1 VDWQRVE
8 GNFGFRKPVRPFSNK
23 RQDLGTLANS
33 HPFTTRLS
41 SFFTAQDLGWI
52 SVLVRF
58 AGIWNKPRS
67 ISILEGVAFEQFRSH
82 RRGK

>member
-1 VDWQRVE
+1 MDWQRVE
-8 GNFGFRKPVRPFSNK
+8 GDFGFRKPVRPLSNK
-23 RQDLGTLANS
+23 QQDLGTLAGS

-41 SFFTAQDLGWI
+41 SFFTGQDLDWT

-58 AGIWNKPRS
+58 AGIWNKPRP
-67 ISILEGVAFEQFRSH
+67 ISILEGVAFEQFKSH